1 MYKPNIHSFRGIIIM
16 NKTFEGL
23 TFYFLFFILL
33 IGLTITVT
41 ITMKSENTND
51 YMVVTIEEGDTIWKL
66 REDLSDY
73 HNLSFTDFV
82 KWIEKNNQVNVE
94 YIKPGHELIIPIKD
108 TNRLNEINHYAMK
121 GQ

>member
-1 MYKPNIHSFRGIIIM
+1 M

-82 KWIEKNNQVNVE
+82 KWIEINNQVNVE